1 VTAASTGPIAAA
13 RRHPALLLMA
23 AMTFWVIV
31 EIIASPAMRAIPVM
45 ELVWL
50 RYVFHLLFMV
60 VVLAPRVGL
69 GFVRTGRPGL
79 QIVRALLMVVMP
91 GSFVLASRV
100 MPGEPLMGIFW
111 IAPIVVLIGASAIGE
126 RASPVTW
133 AAVVAG
139 WVVALLLYR
148 PGAWALHW
156 TAIYPA
162 AMGASFALYIV
173 LTRVLDRTDGGL
185 TNLFYSAAGVLLAL
199 TPAVPFFW
207 QTPSKRALAI
217 AAVVGVLGF
226 AVLWLLDL
234 ALRVWSAPRVAVFLF
249 FQIVAATLVDAV
261 ANQRFTGT
269 SLWVGT
275 LVLALA
281 MYVETRRK
289 PAPQETEWSN
299 AHA

>member
-1 VTAASTGPIAAA
+1 VG
-13 RRHPALLLMA
+13 RRHRRL
-23 AMTFWVIV
+23 
-31 EIIASPAMRAIPVM
+31 
-45 ELVWL
+45 
-50 RYVFHLLFMV
+50 
-60 VVLAPRVGL
+60 
-69 GFVRTGRPGL
+69 
-79 QIVRALLMVVMP
+79 
-91 GSFVLASRV
+91 
-100 MPGEPLMGIFW
+100 
-111 IAPIVVLIGASAIGE
+111 
-126 RASPVTW
+126 
-133 AAVVAG
+133 
-139 WVVALLLYR
+139 
-148 PGAWALHW
+148 
-156 TAIYPA
+156 
-162 AMGASFALYIV
+162 ALYIV
-173 LTRVLDRTDGGL
+173 LTRVLDRTDGVL

-234 ALRVWSAPRVAVFLF
+234 ALRVWSAPRTAVFLF

-261 ANQRFTGT
+261 AHQRFTGA

-289 PAPQETEWSN
+289 PAPRETEWSN